1 MRRFLTASGLLL
13 ASIASA
19 AEYPRELRTGLIS
32 ACMNGNENAVLVCE
46 CMTTKLEQRYD
57 LSALLELDEQSTKVA
72 FTKAVVECRLE
83 VAKRVLDAFK

>member
-1 MRRFLTASGLLL
+1 MSLAHSSVIMRRFLTASGLLL

-46 CMTTKLEQRYD
+46 CMTTKLEQ
-57 LSALLELDEQSTKVA
+57 
-72 FTKAVVECRLE
+72 
-83 VAKRVLDAFK
+83 